1 MGDYVGAASAAK
13 GGRSV
18 VNRGEGLTAI
28 DFGSH
33 VSLAEK
39 EGAGMTG
46 KGGLI
51 AIAEEA
57 EVALFLLHYERRR
70 WRRQKKRSEVVVRQR
85 RATTD
90 GGEVAGVGVGECTV
104 NTNRWKTLVAA
115 SGEWTMERLEDSHE
129 NQGAEDAV
137 VAAGDVLADVVA
149 EEGRGMATGVKDV
162 VIEDGP

>member
-115 SGEWTMERLEDSHE
+115 SGEWTMEIRC
-129 NQGAEDAV
+129 GKGKRKTTAFTAV
-137 VAAGDVLADVVA
+137 W
-149 EEGRGMATGVKDV
+149 ATGADESDDSSEMWRSNAGVAT
-162 VIEDGP
+162 DGYC